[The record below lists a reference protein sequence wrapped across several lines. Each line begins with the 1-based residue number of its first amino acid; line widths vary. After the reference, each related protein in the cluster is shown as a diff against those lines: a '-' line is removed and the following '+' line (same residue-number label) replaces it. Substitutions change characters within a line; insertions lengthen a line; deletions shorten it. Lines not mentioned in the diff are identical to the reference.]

1 MGGGGGCCVGNCC
14 VMACCVGNCGFC
26 CVLDSCS
33 DSGCCVGNCGVSSS
47 SSTPKEDHAVKTANE
62 LAEMTQRAE
71 TNAAEEEKQ
80 IVDNVNKTMTEFI
93 DWLKDVNKT
102 KIGGKNLDINID
114 KIRELNEDLRKKIVG
129 FIGNRLRNRLIPTDK
144 EVSTILGELDD
155 AKRKKNFDNFYA
167 ARMHEAIQDLVT
179 EIENSVAEQSEAIER
194 EIQNRIKELNN
205 TMEQETR
212 ALEDLKK
219 LKEQEDSRLAEKQVE
234 YMYYADLCDIMFDEL
249 KTSSLN
255 IGRSDVTWKP

>member
-1 MGGGGGCCVGNCC
+1 MGGGCGCCVGNCC
-14 VMACCVGNCGFC
+14 IGDCCVGNCGFC
-26 CVLDSCS
+26 CVFDSCS

-62 LAEMTQRAE
+62 LAEMRDRAKK
-71 TNAAEEEKQ
+71 NAATEEGQ

-93 DWLKDVNKT
+93 EWLKDVNRT
-102 KIGGKNLDINID
+102 KIGGKNLDINLD
-114 KIRELNEDLRKKIVG
+114 KIRELNEELRKKIVG
-129 FIGNRLRNRLIPTDK
+129 FIGTKLENRLVQTDN
-144 EVSTILGELDD
+144 EVSMILAELDD
-155 AKRKKNFDNFYA
+155 AKRKKNFDDFYA
-167 ARMHEAIQDLVT
+167 ARMHDAIQDLIT

-219 LKEQEDSRLAEKQVE
+219 LKEQEDSRLAERQVE
-234 YMYYADLCDIMFDEL
+234 YMYYADLCDIMYDEL
-249 KTSSLN
+249 KTRSLGVG
-255 IGRSDVTWKP
+255 GR